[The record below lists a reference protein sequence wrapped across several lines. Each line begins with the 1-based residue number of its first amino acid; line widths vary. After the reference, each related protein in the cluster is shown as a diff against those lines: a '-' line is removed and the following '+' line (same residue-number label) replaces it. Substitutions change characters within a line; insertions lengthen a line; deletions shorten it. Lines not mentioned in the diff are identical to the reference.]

1 MAASKEGLERRRGG
15 REGGREE
22 AGEPQSISPE
32 GIQPDGVCVCG
43 RVTKKAERVAMQPK
57 RVHTYLPLGAGKS
70 ETVMSRNLRPNVAP
84 STTTTTS
91 LGREGGRKGRE
102 GEY

>member
-1 MAASKEGLERRRGG
+1 
-15 REGGREE
+15 
-22 AGEPQSISPE
+22 
-32 GIQPDGVCVCG
+32 
-43 RVTKKAERVAMQPK
+43 MQPK